1 MTSFSSSPEPIVSI
15 EDVCRR
21 AAAASRALTRTTAAQ
36 RSAGLRAIA
45 EAIVARSST
54 ILEANAIDLDNAK
67 ASGLAPAMVDRLAL
81 DESRIAKLAG
91 AVREVADLDDCIGEV
106 VSEDRRPNG
115 LLVSRVRIP
124 LGVVAMIFE
133 SRPNVTSD
141 AASLCLRSCNAV
153 ILRGGKEAI
162 HSNRALGEAIREGLE
177 AAKLPSDAVQ
187 VLQTTERS
195 AMHELLQQ
203 EDLVD
208 LVIPR
213 GGEGL
218 IRYVSE
224 NSRIPVIKH
233 YKGVC
238 HVYVHK
244 EANLE
249 MACQIAVNAKA
260 SRPGVCNAAETILI
274 DEDIAAEFVPLVC
287 DALAEAGV
295 SIRGDERTCE
305 LAAVPVEPATDAD
318 WPAEYLDSMVAM
330 RVVPGFDAA
339 VQHIQQFGSNH
350 TEAIISADKAAC
362 ETFKAVVHSST
373 VVVNA
378 STRFADGGELGL
390 GAEIGIST
398 TKLHAYGPMGA
409 EGLTAVKFVVQGDG
423 QVRT

>member
-1 MTSFSSSPEPIVSI
+1 MSI
-15 EDVCRR
+15 EELCER
-21 AAAASRALTRTTAAQ
+21 AVRASRALTKTTAAQ
-36 RSAGLRAIA
+36 RSAGLLQIANAIEARA
-45 EAIVARSST
+45 ST
-54 ILEANAIDLDNAK
+54 ILQANALDLQRAVGG
-67 ASGLAPAMVDRLAL
+67 GLSAAMIDRLKL
-81 DESRIAKLAG
+81 DEGRISDLSQ
-91 AVREVADLDDCIGEV
+91 AVRDVAEIDDLIGHT
-106 VSEDRRPNG
+106 VSENRRPNG

-153 ILRGGKEAI
+153 ILRGGKEALE
-162 HSNRALGEAIREGLE
+162 SNKALGNAIRIGL
-177 AAKLPSDAVQ
+177 AKADLPIDAVQ
-187 VLQTTERS
+187 VFATTDRS

-203 EDLVD
+203 EDSVD

-238 HVYVHK
+238 HVYVH
-244 EANLE
+244 EAADLQ
-249 MACQIAVNAKA
+249 MACDIAVNAKA
-260 SRPGVCNAAETILI
+260 SRPGVCNAAETILV
-274 DEDIAAEFVPLVC
+274 DESIASVFVPMVC
-287 DALAEAGV
+287 AALAKAGV
-295 SIRGDERTCE
+295 EIRGDERTKGLSGIPVA
-305 LAAVPVEPATDAD
+305 LATEED
-318 WPAEYLDSMVAM
+318 WQAEYLDTIVAM
-330 RVVPGFDAA
+330 RVVGDFEAA
-339 VQHIQQFGSNH
+339 VAHIQRFGSNH
-350 TEAIISADKAAC
+350 TEAIISADSSVT
-362 ETFKAVVHSST
+362 EQFRAVVHSST

-409 EGLTAVKFVVQGDG
+409 EGLTAIKFVVQGDG
-423 QVRT
+423 QVRR